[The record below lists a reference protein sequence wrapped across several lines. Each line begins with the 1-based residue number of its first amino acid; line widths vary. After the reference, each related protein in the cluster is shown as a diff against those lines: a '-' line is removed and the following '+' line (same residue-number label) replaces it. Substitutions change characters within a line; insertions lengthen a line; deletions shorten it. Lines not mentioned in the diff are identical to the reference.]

1 MASWQGT
8 DYNERLFNSV
18 RNGLV
23 GIYLDGVKGVS
34 PDRGEARRMVPPED
48 ADRIIAKARVV
59 YAKLVDQKAP
69 RAVKGWLERKIKE
82 LDGFINK
89 AVAVREGRSAQKMT
103 EADYAA
109 LQKSLDQRF
118 RSR

>member
-1 MASWQGT
+1 MASWLGT

-48 ADRIIAKARVV
+48 ADRIIAKARLV
-59 YAKLVDQKAP
+59 YAKLVEQKAP
-69 RAVKGWLERKIKE
+69 RAVKSWLDHKIKE
-82 LDGFINK
+82 LDGLINK
-89 AVAVREGRSAQKMT
+89 AVKVRDGRAEQKMT

-109 LQKSLDQRF
+109 NRKALGLR
-118 RSR
+118 

>member
-1 MASWQGT
+1 MASWKGT
-8 DYNERLFNSV
+8 DYNERIFNSV

-23 GIYLDGVKGVS
+23 SIQLDGVKGVS
-34 PDRGEARRMVPPED
+34 PDRGEPRRMVPPED

-59 YAKLVDQKAP
+59 YATLVDQKAP
-69 RAVKGWLERKIKE
+69 RMVKSRHEHQIKQ

-103 EADYAA
+103 ESDYAA
-109 LQKSLDQRF
+109 LRKSLGLR
-118 RSR
+118 